1 MSRIFDKMLV
11 DGVRKGQLPG
21 RTRKAREWF
30 RERAKK
36 ITVFSRS
43 AFLNEDKDRLS
54 TQPSV
59 AGVGSMYMFFYDPKF
74 KNELP
79 YYDKFPMVFI
89 TEMYNDGFLGINL
102 HYLPPRLRANLMDQ
116 LYETTNNQRYDQKT
130 KLRINYQILK
140 RASKFKLF
148 EPCVKKYLYSHVRS
162 KFMYIF
168 PTEWDMALML
178 PLESFEKSAKEAVW
192 NDSKRKAGVL

>member
-11 DGVRKGQLPG
+11 EGIRKGHLPG

-30 RERAKK
+30 REQARK

-43 AFLNEDKDRLS
+43 TFLNEDKDRLS
-54 TQPSV
+54 RGPT
-59 AGVGSMYMFFYDPKF
+59 AGPGSMYMFSYDPKL
-74 KNELP
+74 KEELP

-130 KLRINYQILK
+130 KLKINYQTLK

-148 EPCVKKYLYSHVRS
+148 EPCVKKYLYSHVQS
-162 KFMYIF
+162 KFMYIY
-168 PTEWDMALML
+168 PTEWDIALML
-178 PLESFEKSAKEAVW
+178 PLESFEKLGKQAVW
-192 NDSKRKAGVL
+192 SDSKRKVGVL